1 MFDGQ
6 GGSKRRKKIFGGYK
20 TQRDKNK
27 LRVKSNI
34 DLMNDEDERESM
46 KRQFVWLN
54 EMLDGLPITTMIYDG
69 VETDDIMAYITTNIL
84 KDKEQQ

>member
-1 MFDGQ
+1 MDIR
-6 GGSKRRKKIFGGYK
+6 SN
-20 TQRDKNK
+20 RDKNK
-27 LRVKSNI
+27 LRVNRCHYS

-69 VETDDIMAYITTNIL
+69 VEF
-84 KDKEQQ
+84 